1 MPEMDERI
9 MALLGEF
16 STQRDAIK
24 DMIKEVEV
32 LRGKVDLLFPER
44 IDAITRR
51 FLEDKVKTMVSF
63 YNVLLDMRKEITKS
77 IKDELDIR
85 RRVESGDVDVNN
97 IGELLD
103 IRDIVSTIES
113 FEKKKAKLQNTRI
126 EENIGSLKELE
137 SHGIDIPGMKELRE
151 SGEGEY

>member
-63 YNVLLDMRKEITKS
+63 
-77 IKDELDIR
+77 
-85 RRVESGDVDVNN
+85 
-97 IGELLD
+97 
-103 IRDIVSTIES
+103 
-113 FEKKKAKLQNTRI
+113 
-126 EENIGSLKELE
+126 
-137 SHGIDIPGMKELRE
+137 
-151 SGEGEY
+151 